1 MTIIYLK
8 ADGIFLLSHGSYYAL
23 AYVNYTLWPHI
34 YSVSFI
40 RDLNYFYVAYCLL
53 LVVQAYGVWNECI
66 NSNAVFYEMR
76 DVCKS
81 FQCIICSTE
90 FLIILTL

>member
-8 ADGIFLLSHGSYYAL
+8 ADGTFVLSHVSYYAL
-23 AYVNYTLWPHI
+23 AYVNYTLW
-34 YSVSFI
+34 
-40 RDLNYFYVAYCLL
+40 
-53 LVVQAYGVWNECI
+53 LVVQAYVVWNECI

-81 FQCIICSTE
+81 SQCIICSTE
-90 FLIILTL
+90 FLITLTL